1 MAKKSETIWNLEF
14 WVAMILITL
23 GAVMAAG
30 ALELILIPNLMIDGG
45 INGISIILN
54 TLFGGSLGLIIFV
67 LNLPFLILGY
77 KQLGKKFV
85 LKAGYGMA
93 LFSILLEVFGNY
105 TPLIEDTLLA
115 TVYGGI
121 LLGIGCGL
129 IIKEGGCLDGT
140 EIIAILINRKRSVSV
155 GQVVLGFNI
164 IIYGAAIFVFGA
176 ERALYSLLTYF
187 VSYKVIDM
195 VSDGLNSAKAA
206 FIITDD
212 GREIAKEIL
221 KRLGRTV
228 TVLSGEGI
236 ISHGDKR
243 VLYTVIT
250 RFEVSILK
258 DILNEV
264 DDSSFVTI
272 FDVSEIIGN
281 HIKKTP
287 SSVNEKIEN
296 RQVWWRFLYVENK
309 VRGC

>member
-1 MAKKSETIWNLEF
+1 MAKKAVRILDWDFCLSL
-14 WVAMILITL
+14 ILITL
-23 GAVMAAG
+23 GSVMSAI

-45 INGISIILN
+45 MNGVSIILN
-54 TLFGGSLGLIIFV
+54 TLFGGSLGLIIFIV
-67 LNLPFLILGY
+67 NLPFLILGY
-77 KQLGKKFV
+77 RQLGKKFV
-85 LKAGYGMA
+85 FKAGYGMI
-93 LFSILLEVFGNY
+93 LFSILLEVFDSY
-105 TPLIEDTLLA
+105 TPLIDDILLA

-121 LLGIGCGL
+121 LLGVGCGL

-140 EIIAILINRKRSVSV
+140 EIIAILINRKKSVSV
-155 GQVVLGFNI
+155 GQVVLCFNVV
-164 IIYGAAIFVFGA
+164 IYGVAIFVFGA

-187 VSYKVIDM
+187 ITYKVIDM

-212 GREIAKEIL
+212 GREIASEIL

-236 ISHGDKR
+236 VSHGDKR

-250 RFEVSILK
+250 RFEVPILK

-264 DDSSFVTI
+264 DDSSFVTV

-281 HIKKTP
+281 HIKSTP
-287 SSVNEKIEN
+287 TIKENVEN
-296 RQVWWRFLYVENK
+296 RQIS
-309 VRGC
+309 

>member
-1 MAKKSETIWNLEF
+1 MAKQSKGLLSWSFCLSL
-14 WVAMILITL
+14 ILITI
-23 GAVMAAG
+23 GAVMSAV
-30 ALELILIPNLMIDGG
+30 ALELILIPNSMIDGG
-45 INGISIILN
+45 MNGISIILN
-54 TLFGGSLGLIIFV
+54 TLFGGSLGIIIFIV
-67 LNLPFLILGY
+67 NLPFLILGY

-85 LKAGYGMA
+85 FKAGYGMI
-93 LFSILLEVFGNY
+93 LFSILLEVFHNY
-105 TPLIEDTLLA
+105 TPIIDDTLLA

-121 LLGIGCGL
+121 LLGVGCGL
-129 IIKEGGCLDGT
+129 IIKEGGCLDCT
-140 EIIAILINRKRSVSV
+140 EIVAILINRKKSLSV
-155 GQVVLGFNI
+155 GQVVFCFNI
-164 IIYGAAIFVFGA
+164 VIYGAAIFVFGA

-212 GREIAKEIL
+212 GSEIASAIL

-264 DDSSFVTI
+264 DDSSFVTV

-281 HIKKTP
+281 HIKKAP
-287 SSVNEKIEN
+287 SVKESKES
-296 RQVWWRFLYVENK
+296 RQIS
-309 VRGC
+309 

>member
-1 MAKKSETIWNLEF
+1 MAKKVSKLFDWDFCLSL
-14 WVAMILITL
+14 ILITL
-23 GAVMAAG
+23 GAVMSAV
-30 ALELILIPNLMIDGG
+30 ALELILIPNSMIDGG
-45 INGISIILN
+45 MNGISIIIN
-54 TLFGGSLGLIIFV
+54 TLFGGSLGIIIFLV
-67 LNLPFLILGY
+67 NLPFLILGY
-77 KQLGKKFV
+77 KQLGKKFII
-85 LKAGYGMA
+85 KAGYGMI
-93 LFSILLEVFGNY
+93 LFSILLEVCHNY
-105 TPLIEDTLLA
+105 TPLIDDTLLA

-121 LLGIGCGL
+121 LLGVGCGL

-140 EIIAILINRKRSVSV
+140 EIIAIIINRKKSVSV
-155 GQVVLGFNI
+155 GQVVFVFNVF
-164 IIYGAAIFVFGA
+164 IYGAAIFVLGA

-212 GREIAKEIL
+212 GKEIADEIL
-221 KRLGRTV
+221 KKLGRTV

-264 DDSSFVTI
+264 DESSFVTI

-281 HIKKTP
+281 HIKSKP
-287 SSVNEKIEN
+287 MEN
-296 RQVWWRFLYVENK
+296 HLV
-309 VRGC
+309 

>member
-1 MAKKSETIWNLEF
+1 MAKQSKGLLSWSFCLSL
-14 WVAMILITL
+14 ILITI
-23 GAVMAAG
+23 GAVMSAV
-30 ALELILIPNLMIDGG
+30 ALELILIPNSMIDGG
-45 INGISIILN
+45 MNGISIILN
-54 TLFGGSLGLIIFV
+54 TLFGGSLGIIIFIV
-67 LNLPFLILGY
+67 NLPFLILGY

-85 LKAGYGMA
+85 FKAGYGMI
-93 LFSILLEVFGNY
+93 LFSILLEVFHNY
-105 TPLIEDTLLA
+105 TPIIDDTLLA

-121 LLGIGCGL
+121 LLGVGCGL

-140 EIIAILINRKRSVSV
+140 EIVAILINRKKSLSV
-155 GQVVLGFNI
+155 GQVVFCFNI
-164 IIYGAAIFVFGA
+164 VIYGAAIFVFGA

-212 GREIAKEIL
+212 GSEIASAIL

-264 DDSSFVTI
+264 DDSSFVTV

-281 HIKKTP
+281 HIKKAP
-287 SSVNEKIEN
+287 YVKESKQS
-296 RQVWWRFLYVENK
+296 RQI
-309 VRGC
+309 

>member
-1 MAKKSETIWNLEF
+1 MARKTYRLFDWDFCLSL
-14 WVAMILITL
+14 ILITL
-23 GAVMAAG
+23 GAVMSAI

-45 INGISIILN
+45 MNGISIILN
-54 TLFGGSLGLIIFV
+54 TLFGGSLGAIIFIV
-67 LNLPFLILGY
+67 NLPFLILGY

-85 LKAGYGMA
+85 LKAGYGMI
-93 LFSILLEVFGNY
+93 LFSILLEVFHSY
-105 TPLIEDTLLA
+105 TPLIDDILLA

-121 LLGIGCGL
+121 LLGVGCGL

-140 EIIAILINRKRSVSV
+140 EIVAILINRKKSVSV
-155 GQVVLGFNI
+155 GQVVLCFNVV
-164 IIYGAAIFVFGA
+164 IYGVAIFVFGV

-187 VSYKVIDM
+187 VTYKVIDM
-195 VSDGLNSAKAA
+195 VSDGLNGVKAA

-212 GREIAKEIL
+212 GKEIAKAIL
-221 KRLGRTV
+221 ERLGRTV

-258 DILNEV
+258 DILDEV
-264 DDSSFVTI
+264 DESSFVTV

-281 HIKKTP
+281 HIKNTP
-287 SSVNEKIEN
+287 KEIKN
-296 RQVWWRFLYVENK
+296 RQTV
-309 VRGC
+309 

>member
-1 MAKKSETIWNLEF
+1 MAKQSKGLLSWSFCLSL
-14 WVAMILITL
+14 ILITI
-23 GAVMAAG
+23 GAVMSAV
-30 ALELILIPNLMIDGG
+30 ALELILIPNSMIDGG
-45 INGISIILN
+45 MNGISIILN
-54 TLFGGSLGLIIFV
+54 TLFGGSLGIIIFIV
-67 LNLPFLILGY
+67 NLPFLILGY

-85 LKAGYGMA
+85 FKAGYGMI
-93 LFSILLEVFGNY
+93 LFSILLEVFHNY
-105 TPLIEDTLLA
+105 TPIIDDTLLA

-121 LLGIGCGL
+121 LLGVGCGL

-140 EIIAILINRKRSVSV
+140 EIVAILINRKKSLSV
-155 GQVVLGFNI
+155 GQVVFCFNVV
-164 IIYGAAIFVFGA
+164 IYGAAIFVFGA

-212 GREIAKEIL
+212 GSEIASAIL

-264 DDSSFVTI
+264 DDSSFVTV

-281 HIKKTP
+281 HIKKAP
-287 SSVNEKIEN
+287 SVKESKES
-296 RQVWWRFLYVENK
+296 RQIS
-309 VRGC
+309 

>member
-1 MAKKSETIWNLEF
+1 MAKQSKGLLSWSFCLSL
-14 WVAMILITL
+14 ILITI
-23 GAVMAAG
+23 GAVMSAV
-30 ALELILIPNLMIDGG
+30 ALELILIPNSMIDGG
-45 INGISIILN
+45 MNGISIILN
-54 TLFGGSLGLIIFV
+54 TLFGGSLGIIIFV
-67 LNLPFLILGY
+67 VNLPFLILGY

-85 LKAGYGMA
+85 FKAGYGMI
-93 LFSILLEVFGNY
+93 LFSILLEVFHNY
-105 TPLIEDTLLA
+105 TPIIDDTLLA

-121 LLGIGCGL
+121 LLGVGCGL

-140 EIIAILINRKRSVSV
+140 EIVAILINRKKSLSV
-155 GQVVLGFNI
+155 GQVVFCFNI
-164 IIYGAAIFVFGA
+164 VIYGAAIFVFGA

-212 GREIAKEIL
+212 GSEIASAIL

-264 DDSSFVTI
+264 DDSSFVTV

-281 HIKKTP
+281 HIKKAP
-287 SSVNEKIEN
+287 SVKEGKES
-296 RQVWWRFLYVENK
+296 RQIL
-309 VRGC
+309 

>member
-1 MAKKSETIWNLEF
+1 MARKTYRLFDWDFCLSL
-14 WVAMILITL
+14 ILITL
-23 GAVMAAG
+23 GAVMSAI

-45 INGISIILN
+45 MNGISIILN
-54 TLFGGSLGLIIFV
+54 TLFGGSLGAIIFIV
-67 LNLPFLILGY
+67 NLPFLILGY

-85 LKAGYGMA
+85 LKAGYGMI
-93 LFSILLEVFGNY
+93 LFSILLEVFHSY
-105 TPLIEDTLLA
+105 TPLIDDVLLA

-121 LLGIGCGL
+121 LLGVGCGL

-140 EIIAILINRKRSVSV
+140 EIVAILINRKKSVSV
-155 GQVVLGFNI
+155 GQVVLCFNVV
-164 IIYGAAIFVFGA
+164 IYGVAIFVFGV

-187 VSYKVIDM
+187 VTYKVIDM
-195 VSDGLNSAKAA
+195 VSDGLNGAKAA

-212 GREIAKEIL
+212 GKEIAKAIL
-221 KRLGRTV
+221 ERLGRTV

-258 DILNEV
+258 DILDEV
-264 DDSSFVTI
+264 DESSFVTV

-281 HIKKTP
+281 HIKNTP
-287 SSVNEKIEN
+287 KEIKN
-296 RQVWWRFLYVENK
+296 RQTV
-309 VRGC
+309 

>member
-1 MAKKSETIWNLEF
+1 MQKSSKILNFEF
-14 WVAMILITL
+14 CLSLILITL
-23 GAVMAAG
+23 GAVMAAL
-30 ALELILIPNLMIDGG
+30 ALELILIPNSMIDGG
-45 INGISIILN
+45 MNGVSIILN
-54 TLFGGSLGLIIFV
+54 TLFGGSLGVIIFIV
-67 LNLPFLILGY
+67 NLPFLILGY

-85 LKAGYGMA
+85 FKAGYGMV

-105 TPLIEDTLLA
+105 EPLINDTLLA

-121 LLGIGCGL
+121 LLGVGCGI

-140 EIIAILINRKRSVSV
+140 EIVAILVNRKKSISV
-155 GQVVLGFNI
+155 GQVVLCFNVV
-164 IIYGAAIFVFGA
+164 IYGAAIFVFGA

-187 VSYKVIDM
+187 ISYKVIDM

-212 GREIAKEIL
+212 GTEIASEIL

-264 DDSSFVTI
+264 DDSSFVTV

-287 SSVNEKIEN
+287 N
-296 RQVWWRFLYVENK
+296 RVKVEGED
-309 VRGC
+309 RQIS

>member
-1 MAKKSETIWNLEF
+1 MTKSSSK
-14 WVAMILITL
+14 ILDWDFCFSLIMITL
-23 GAVMAAG
+23 GAVMAAI
-30 ALELILIPNLMIDGG
+30 ALKLILIPNSMIDGG
-45 INGISIILN
+45 MNGVSIILN
-54 TLFGGSLGLIIFV
+54 TLFGGSLGLIIFIV
-67 LNLPFLILGY
+67 NLPFLILGY

-93 LFSILLEVFGNY
+93 LFSILLEVFGRY
-105 TPLIEDTLLA
+105 TPLIDDTLLA

-121 LLGIGCGL
+121 LLGVGCGL

-140 EIIAILINRKRSVSV
+140 EIIAILVNRKKSLSV
-155 GQVVLGFNI
+155 GQVVFCFNI
-164 IIYGAAIFVFGA
+164 VIYGAAIFVFGA

-187 VSYKVIDM
+187 ISYKVIDM

-212 GREIAKEIL
+212 GKEIASEIL
-221 KRLGRTV
+221 KRLGRSV

-250 RFEVSILK
+250 RFEVPILK
-258 DILNEV
+258 DILNYT
-264 DDSSFVTI
+264 DDSSFVTV

-287 SSVNEKIEN
+287 N
-296 RQVWWRFLYVENK
+296 YVGDMLED
-309 VRGC
+309 RR

>member
-1 MAKKSETIWNLEF
+1 MAKKVSKLFDWDFCLSL
-14 WVAMILITL
+14 ILITL
-23 GAVMAAG
+23 GAVMSAV
-30 ALELILIPNLMIDGG
+30 ALELILIPNSMIDGG
-45 INGISIILN
+45 MNGISIIIN
-54 TLFGGSLGLIIFV
+54 TLFGGSLGIIIFLV
-67 LNLPFLILGY
+67 NLPFLILGY
-77 KQLGKKFV
+77 KQLGKKFII
-85 LKAGYGMA
+85 KAGYGMI
-93 LFSILLEVFGNY
+93 LFSILLEVCHNY
-105 TPLIEDTLLA
+105 TPLIDDTLLA

-121 LLGIGCGL
+121 LLGVGCGL

-140 EIIAILINRKRSVSV
+140 EIIAIIINRKKSVSV
-155 GQVVLGFNI
+155 GQVVFVFNVF
-164 IIYGAAIFVFGA
+164 IYGAAIFVLGA

-212 GREIAKEIL
+212 GKEIADEIL
-221 KRLGRTV
+221 KKLGRTV

-264 DDSSFVTI
+264 DESSFVTI

-281 HIKKTP
+281 HIKSKP
-287 SSVNEKIEN
+287 M
-296 RQVWWRFLYVENK
+296 
-309 VRGC
+309 

>member
-1 MAKKSETIWNLEF
+1 MAKKAVKILDWDFCLSL
-14 WVAMILITL
+14 ILITL
-23 GAVMAAG
+23 GSVMAAI

-45 INGISIILN
+45 MNGVSIILN
-54 TLFGGSLGLIIFV
+54 TLFGGSLGLIIFIV
-67 LNLPFLILGY
+67 NLPFLILGY
-77 KQLGKKFV
+77 RQLGKKFV
-85 LKAGYGMA
+85 FKAGYGMI

-105 TPLIEDTLLA
+105 SPLIDDTLLA

-121 LLGIGCGL
+121 MLGVGCGL

-140 EIIAILINRKRSVSV
+140 EIVAILINRKKSVSV
-155 GQVVLGFNI
+155 GQVVLCFNI
-164 IIYGAAIFVFGA
+164 VIYGAAIFVFGA

-187 VSYKVIDM
+187 ITYKVIDM

-212 GREIAKEIL
+212 GREIASEIL

-264 DDSSFVTI
+264 DDSSFVTV

-281 HIKKTP
+281 HIKSRPNIKEN
-287 SSVNEKIEN
+287 VEN
-296 RQVWWRFLYVENK
+296 RQIS
-309 VRGC
+309 

>member
-1 MAKKSETIWNLEF
+1 MAKKVSKLFDWDFCLSL
-14 WVAMILITL
+14 ILITL
-23 GAVMAAG
+23 GAVMSAV
-30 ALELILIPNLMIDGG
+30 ALELILIPNSMIDGG
-45 INGISIILN
+45 MNGISIIIN
-54 TLFGGSLGLIIFV
+54 TLFGGSLGIIIFLV
-67 LNLPFLILGY
+67 NLPFLILGY
-77 KQLGKKFV
+77 KQLGKKFII
-85 LKAGYGMA
+85 KAGYGMI
-93 LFSILLEVFGNY
+93 LFSVLLEVCHNY
-105 TPLIEDTLLA
+105 TPLIDDTLLA

-121 LLGIGCGL
+121 LLGVGCGL

-140 EIIAILINRKRSVSV
+140 EIIAIIINRKKSISV
-155 GQVVLGFNI
+155 GQVVFVFNVF
-164 IIYGAAIFVFGA
+164 IYGAAIFVLGV

-212 GREIAKEIL
+212 GKEIAEEIL
-221 KRLGRTV
+221 KKLGRTV

-264 DDSSFVTI
+264 NDSSFVTI

-281 HIKKTP
+281 HIKSKP
-287 SSVNEKIEN
+287 IID
-296 RQVWWRFLYVENK
+296 RPA
-309 VRGC
+309 

>member
-1 MAKKSETIWNLEF
+1 MAKKVSKLFDWDFCLSL
-14 WVAMILITL
+14 ILITL
-23 GAVMAAG
+23 GALMSAV
-30 ALELILIPNLMIDGG
+30 ALELILIPNSMIDGG
-45 INGISIILN
+45 MNGISIIIN
-54 TLFGGSLGLIIFV
+54 TLFGGSLGIIIFLV
-67 LNLPFLILGY
+67 NLPFLILGY
-77 KQLGKKFV
+77 KQLGKKFII
-85 LKAGYGMA
+85 KAGYGMI
-93 LFSILLEVFGNY
+93 LFSVLLEVCHNY
-105 TPLIEDTLLA
+105 TPLIDDTLLA

-121 LLGIGCGL
+121 LLGVGCGL

-140 EIIAILINRKRSVSV
+140 EIIAIIINRKKSISV
-155 GQVVLGFNI
+155 GQVVFVFNVF
-164 IIYGAAIFVFGA
+164 IYGAAIFVLGA

-212 GREIAKEIL
+212 GKEIAEEIL
-221 KRLGRTV
+221 KKLGRTV

-264 DDSSFVTI
+264 NDSSFVTI

-281 HIKKTP
+281 HIKSKP
-287 SSVNEKIEN
+287 IID
-296 RQVWWRFLYVENK
+296 RPA
-309 VRGC
+309 

>member
-1 MAKKSETIWNLEF
+1 MAKQSKGLLSWSFCLSL
-14 WVAMILITL
+14 ILITI
-23 GAVMAAG
+23 GAVMSAV
-30 ALELILIPNLMIDGG
+30 ALELILIPNSMIDGG
-45 INGISIILN
+45 MNGVSIILN
-54 TLFGGSLGLIIFV
+54 TLFGGSLGVIIFIV
-67 LNLPFLILGY
+67 NLPFLILGY

-85 LKAGYGMA
+85 FKAGYGMV

-105 TPLIEDTLLA
+105 EPLIDDTLLA

-121 LLGIGCGL
+121 LLGVGCGI

-140 EIIAILINRKRSVSV
+140 EIVAILINRKRSLSV
-155 GQVVLGFNI
+155 GQVVLCFNVV
-164 IIYGAAIFVFGA
+164 IYGAAIFVFGA

-187 VSYKVIDM
+187 ISYKVIDM

-212 GREIAKEIL
+212 GTEIASEIL

-264 DDSSFVTI
+264 DDSSFVTV

-287 SSVNEKIEN
+287 NRVNVEGEN
-296 RQVWWRFLYVENK
+296 RQIS
-309 VRGC
+309 

>member
-1 MAKKSETIWNLEF
+1 MAKQSKGLLSWSFCLSL
-14 WVAMILITL
+14 ILITI
-23 GAVMAAG
+23 GAVMAA
-30 ALELILIPNLMIDGG
+30 ASLELILIPNSMIDGG
-45 INGISIILN
+45 MNGISIILN
-54 TLFGGSLGLIIFV
+54 TLFGGSLGIIIFIV
-67 LNLPFLILGY
+67 NLPFLILGY

-85 LKAGYGMA
+85 FKAGYGMI
-93 LFSILLEVFGNY
+93 LFSILLEVFSSY
-105 TPLIEDTLLA
+105 TPLIDDTLLA
-115 TVYGGI
+115 TIYGGI
-121 LLGIGCGL
+121 LLGVGCGL

-140 EIIAILINRKRSVSV
+140 EIVAILINRKKSLSV
-155 GQVVLGFNI
+155 GQVVFCFNI
-164 IIYGAAIFVFGA
+164 VIYGAAIFVFGA

-212 GREIAKEIL
+212 GAEIASEIL

-258 DILNEV
+258 DILNDV
-264 DDSSFVTI
+264 DDSSFVTV

-281 HIKKTP
+281 HIKKAP
-287 SSVNEKIEN
+287 SVKEGKES
-296 RQVWWRFLYVENK
+296 RQIS
-309 VRGC
+309 

>member
-1 MAKKSETIWNLEF
+1 MAKSSSK
-14 WVAMILITL
+14 ILDWDFCFSLIMITL
-23 GAVMAAG
+23 GAVMAAI
-30 ALELILIPNLMIDGG
+30 ALKLILIPNSMIDGG
-45 INGISIILN
+45 MNGVSIILN
-54 TLFGGSLGLIIFV
+54 TLFGGSLGLIIFIV
-67 LNLPFLILGY
+67 NLPFLILGY

-93 LFSILLEVFGNY
+93 LFSILLEVFGRY
-105 TPLIEDTLLA
+105 TPLIDDTLLA

-121 LLGIGCGL
+121 LLGVGCGL

-140 EIIAILINRKRSVSV
+140 EIIAILVNRKKSLSV
-155 GQVVLGFNI
+155 GQVVFCFNI
-164 IIYGAAIFVFGA
+164 VIYGAAIFVFGA

-187 VSYKVIDM
+187 ISYKVIDM

-212 GREIAKEIL
+212 GKEIASEIL
-221 KRLGRTV
+221 KRLGRSV

-250 RFEVSILK
+250 RFEVPILK
-258 DILNEV
+258 DILNYT
-264 DDSSFVTI
+264 DDSSFVTV

-287 SSVNEKIEN
+287 NYVG
-296 RQVWWRFLYVENK
+296 FLLFYF
-309 VRGC
+309 

>member
-1 MAKKSETIWNLEF
+1 MQNKNSSILNWDFCLSL
-14 WVAMILITL
+14 ILITL
-23 GAVMAAG
+23 GSVMAAV
-30 ALELILIPNLMIDGG
+30 ALELILIPNSMIDGG
-45 INGISIILN
+45 MNGVSIILN
-54 TLFGGSLGLIIFV
+54 TLFGGSLGVIIFIV
-67 LNLPFLILGY
+67 NLPFLILGY

-85 LKAGYGMA
+85 FKAGYGML

-105 TPLIEDTLLA
+105 TPLIDDTLLA

-121 LLGIGCGL
+121 LLGVGCGI

-140 EIIAILINRKRSVSV
+140 EIVAILINRKRSLSV
-155 GQVVLGFNI
+155 GQVVLCFNVV
-164 IIYGAAIFVFGA
+164 IYGAAIFVFGA

-187 VSYKVIDM
+187 ISYKVIDM

-212 GREIAKEIL
+212 GTEIAREIL

-258 DILNEV
+258 DILNDV
-264 DDSSFVTI
+264 DDSSFVTV

-287 SSVNEKIEN
+287 NHVNNKLED
-296 RQVWWRFLYVENK
+296 RQIS
-309 VRGC
+309 

>member
-1 MAKKSETIWNLEF
+1 MAKQSKGLLSWSFCLSL
-14 WVAMILITL
+14 ILITI
-23 GAVMAAG
+23 GAVMSAV
-30 ALELILIPNLMIDGG
+30 ALELILIPNSMIDGG
-45 INGISIILN
+45 MNGISIILN
-54 TLFGGSLGLIIFV
+54 TLFGGSLGIIIFIV
-67 LNLPFLILGY
+67 NLPFLILGY

-85 LKAGYGMA
+85 FKAGYGMI
-93 LFSILLEVFGNY
+93 LFSILLEVFHNY
-105 TPLIEDTLLA
+105 TPIIDDTLLA

-121 LLGIGCGL
+121 LLGVGCGL

-140 EIIAILINRKRSVSV
+140 EIVAILINRKKSLSV
-155 GQVVLGFNI
+155 GQVVFCFNI
-164 IIYGAAIFVFGA
+164 VIYGAAIFVFGA

-212 GREIAKEIL
+212 GSEIASAIL

-264 DDSSFVTI
+264 DDSSFVTV

-281 HIKKTP
+281 HIKKAP
-287 SSVNEKIEN
+287 SVKESKES
-296 RQVWWRFLYVENK
+296 RQISWRFLFCVL
-309 VRGC
+309 

>member
-1 MAKKSETIWNLEF
+1 MAKKAVRILDWDFCLSL
-14 WVAMILITL
+14 ILITL
-23 GAVMAAG
+23 GSVMAAI

-45 INGISIILN
+45 MNGVSIILN
-54 TLFGGSLGLIIFV
+54 TLFGGSLGLIIFIV
-67 LNLPFLILGY
+67 NLPFLILGY
-77 KQLGKKFV
+77 RQLGKKFV
-85 LKAGYGMA
+85 FKAGYGMI

-105 TPLIEDTLLA
+105 SPLIDDTLLA

-121 LLGIGCGL
+121 MLGVGCGL

-140 EIIAILINRKRSVSV
+140 EIVAILINRKKSVSV
-155 GQVVLGFNI
+155 GQVVLCFNI
-164 IIYGAAIFVFGA
+164 VIYGAAIFVFGA

-187 VSYKVIDM
+187 ITYKVIDM

-212 GREIAKEIL
+212 GREIANEIL

-250 RFEVSILK
+250 RFEISILK

-264 DDSSFVTI
+264 DDSSFVTV

-281 HIKKTP
+281 HIKSRP
-287 SSVNEKIEN
+287 SIKENVEN
-296 RQVWWRFLYVENK
+296 RQIS
-309 VRGC
+309 

>member
-1 MAKKSETIWNLEF
+1 MAKKVSKLFDWDFCLSL
-14 WVAMILITL
+14 ILITL
-23 GAVMAAG
+23 GVVMSAV
-30 ALELILIPNLMIDGG
+30 ALKLILIPNSMIDGG
-45 INGISIILN
+45 MNGISIIIN
-54 TLFGGSLGLIIFV
+54 TLFGGSLGIIIFLV
-67 LNLPFLILGY
+67 NLPFLILGY
-77 KQLGKKFV
+77 KQLGKKFII
-85 LKAGYGMA
+85 KAGYGMI
-93 LFSILLEVFGNY
+93 LFSVLLEVCHNY
-105 TPLIEDTLLA
+105 TPLIDDTLLA

-121 LLGIGCGL
+121 LLGVGCGL

-140 EIIAILINRKRSVSV
+140 EIIAIIINRKKSISV
-155 GQVVLGFNI
+155 GQVVFVFNVF
-164 IIYGAAIFVFGA
+164 IYGAAIFVLGA

-212 GREIAKEIL
+212 GKEIAEEIL
-221 KRLGRTV
+221 KKLGRTV

-264 DDSSFVTI
+264 NDSSFVTI

-281 HIKKTP
+281 HIKSKP
-287 SSVNEKIEN
+287 IID
-296 RQVWWRFLYVENK
+296 RPA
-309 VRGC
+309 

>member
-1 MAKKSETIWNLEF
+1 MAKKVSKLFDWDFCLSL
-14 WVAMILITL
+14 ILITL
-23 GAVMAAG
+23 GAVMSAV
-30 ALELILIPNLMIDGG
+30 ALELILIPNSMIDGG
-45 INGISIILN
+45 MNGISIIIN
-54 TLFGGSLGLIIFV
+54 TLFGGSLGIIIFLV
-67 LNLPFLILGY
+67 NLPFLILGY
-77 KQLGKKFV
+77 KQLGKKFII
-85 LKAGYGMA
+85 KAGYGMI
-93 LFSILLEVFGNY
+93 LFSILLEVCHNY
-105 TPLIEDTLLA
+105 TPLIDDTLLA

-121 LLGIGCGL
+121 LLGVGCGL

-140 EIIAILINRKRSVSV
+140 EIIAIIINRKKSVSV
-155 GQVVLGFNI
+155 GQVVFVFNVF
-164 IIYGAAIFVFGA
+164 IYGAAIFVLGA

-212 GREIAKEIL
+212 GKEIAEEIL
-221 KRLGRTV
+221 KKLGRTV

-264 DDSSFVTI
+264 NDSSFVTI

-281 HIKKTP
+281 HIKSKP
-287 SSVNEKIEN
+287 IID
-296 RQVWWRFLYVENK
+296 RPA
-309 VRGC
+309 

>member
-296 RQVWWRFLYVENK
+296 R
-309 VRGC
+309 